1 MKKIYSIFFL
11 LIVYFT
17 ISAEVSL
24 AQQED
29 SAVIIMY
36 HRFGENNFPTTN
48 VTLDQIDQHISELI
62 KDEYN
67 VIPLRDVIK
76 AFKERRE
83 LPERTIA
90 ITIDDGFLSV
100 YEEAW
105 PRFKKAGIPIT
116 VFISTESVDDQ
127 YETSMT
133 WDQIRELDNEE
144 LVEIGHHG
152 HAHAHMPELS
162 LEDAIKDIDIADEIF
177 QTELGYIPDMFAYPY
192 GEYSPELRESLEDRN
207 YLATFAQ
214 FSSTATSSRGLKE
227 IPRFAFNENYADM
240 NRFKLII
247 NSRALKVKDILP
259 RSPNLTTNPPVIGF
273 TVESNV
279 SNLASIGCF
288 PSHINGAAKVTLLG
302 ETRIEIRFDEP
313 FPQGRSRVNCTMP
326 GPDNRWY
333 WFGMPFFNLNN

>member
-48 VTLDQIDQHISELI
+48 VTLEQIDQHISELI

-67 VIPLRDVIK
+67 VIPLRDVIE
-76 AFKERRE
+76 AFKEGRK

-116 VFISTESVDDQ
+116 IFISTESVDDQ
-127 YETSMT
+127 YETSMS
-133 WDQIRELDNEE
+133 WDQIRELDKEE

-162 LEDAIKDIDIADEIF
+162 LEEAIKDIDIADEIF

-192 GEYSPELRESLEDRN
+192 GEYSTELKKTLEDRN

-259 RSPNLTTNPPVIGF
+259 RTPNLTTNPPAIGF
-273 TVESNV
+273 TVESTVN
-279 SNLASIGCF
+279 NLASIGCF
-288 PSHINGAAKVTLLG
+288 PSHIDGAAKVTLLG

>member
-1 MKKIYSIFFL
+1 MKKIHSIFFL
-11 LIVYFT
+11 IIAYFT
-17 ISAEVSL
+17 LSAEVSL

-48 VTLDQIDQHISELI
+48 VTLEQIDQHISELI
-62 KDEYN
+62 KEEYN
-67 VIPLRDVIK
+67 VIPLRDVIE
-76 AFKERRE
+76 AFKEGHE
-83 LPERTIA
+83 LPERTVA

-105 PRFKKAGIPIT
+105 PRFKEAGIPFT
-116 VFISTESVDDQ
+116 VFISTESVNDQ
-127 YETSMT
+127 FDTSMT
-133 WDQIRELDNEE
+133 WDQIRELDKQD

-152 HAHAHMPELS
+152 HAHAHMLELS
-162 LEDAIKDIDIADEIF
+162 LEDAINDIDIADDIF
-177 QTELGYIPDMFAYPY
+177 QKELGYIPDMFAYPY
-192 GEYSPELRESLEDRN
+192 GEYSPELSEALKDKN
-207 YLATFAQ
+207 YIATFAQ
-214 FSSTATSSRGLKE
+214 FSGVATSSRGLKE

-247 NSRALKVKDILP
+247 NARALQVKDILP
-259 RSPNLTTNPPVIGF
+259 RSPNLTTNPPFIGF
-273 TVESNV
+273 TVEGNV
-279 SNLASIGCF
+279 RNLASIGCF

-313 FPQGRSRVNCTMP
+313 FPQGRSRINCTMP

-333 WFGMPFFNLNN
+333 WFGMPFFNFNN

>member
-1 MKKIYSIFFL
+1 MKKIYYIFFL
-11 LIVYFT
+11 ILTYFT
-17 ISAEVSL
+17 FSAEISF

-48 VTLDQIDQHISELI
+48 VTLEQIDQHISELI
-62 KDEYN
+62 KEEYN
-67 VIPLRDVIK
+67 VVPLRDVIE
-76 AFKERRE
+76 AFKEGRK
-83 LPERTIA
+83 LPERTVA

-100 YEEAW
+100 YEEAL
-105 PRFKKAGIPIT
+105 PRFKKAGIPFT

-133 WDQIRELDNEE
+133 WDQIRALDKEE

-162 LEDAIKDIDIADEIF
+162 LEDALKDIDTADEIF
-177 QTELGYIPDMFAYPY
+177 QNELGYIPDMFAYPY
-192 GEYSPELRESLEDRN
+192 GEYTQELSEALEDKN

-214 FSSTATSSRGLKE
+214 FSSVATSSRGLKE

-247 NSRALKVKDILP
+247 NSRALQVKDILP
-259 RSPNLTTNPPVIGF
+259 RSPNLISNPPFIGF
-273 TVESNV
+273 TVEGNV
-279 SNLASIGCF
+279 GNLASLGCF

-302 ETRIEIRFDEP
+302 DTRIEIRFDEP
-313 FPQGRSRVNCTMP
+313 FPRGRSRVNCTMP

-333 WFGMPFFNLNN
+333 WFGMPFFNFDD